1 MIAIPLSFKLIS
13 SNRHELFEERL
24 NDFAQSLS
32 DDDVVVSIQ
41 FSTTAFNTS
50 VEYSALVQVQRTE
63 HWS

>member
-1 MIAIPLSFKLIS
+1 MIAIPSSFKLIS

-32 DDDVVVSIQ
+32 DDDVIVSIQ